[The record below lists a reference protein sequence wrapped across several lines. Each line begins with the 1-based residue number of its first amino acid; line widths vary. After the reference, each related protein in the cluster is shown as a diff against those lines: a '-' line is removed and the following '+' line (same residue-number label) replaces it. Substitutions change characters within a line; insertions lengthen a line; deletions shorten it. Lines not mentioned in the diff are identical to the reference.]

1 MSEDKQF
8 HKDTLEFTIEL
19 ANHPKYKEGELG
31 KAVKLIAERAFSHLF
46 IDLTDLSEAE
56 WRALN
61 VNRNKLEAVKLCRER
76 VGCSLMEAKKIV
88 EGHMQTVLG
97 FTNFRY

>member
-1 MSEDKQF
+1 MSENKEF
-8 HKDTLEFTIEL
+8 HKDVLEFTIEL
-19 ANHPKYKEGELG
+19 ANHPRYKEGEIG
-31 KAVKLIAERAFSHLF
+31 EAVKLIAERAFKQCF

-61 VNRNKLEAVKLCRER
+61 VNKSKLEAVKLCRNR

-88 EGHMQTVLG
+88 EDRMQTVLG
-97 FTNFRY
+97 FTHFRY